1 MNEVVATNPP
11 SFQRFD
17 VSRNYVDCDVD
28 MMIKTLEYGLN
39 YLSTYWRA
47 SGRPL
52 MTLVMNEAMLG
63 MDCILNVPWHKSL
76 S

>member
-1 MNEVVATNPP
+1 
-11 SFQRFD
+11 
-17 VSRNYVDCDVD
+17 

-63 MDCILNVPWHKSL
+63 MDFIVNVPWHKSL

>member
-1 MNEVVATNPP
+1 MEANHP

-17 VSRNYVDCDVD
+17 ISRNYVDCDVD

-63 MDCILNVPWHKSL
+63 MDCIVNVPWHKSL

>member
-1 MNEVVATNPP
+1 
-11 SFQRFD
+11 
-17 VSRNYVDCDVD
+17 

-63 MDCILNVPWHKSL
+63 IFALNCFAKCTMV
-76 S
+76 

>member
-1 MNEVVATNPP
+1 MEAN
-11 SFQRFD
+11 SLSLQRFD

-52 MTLVMNEAMLG
+52 MTLVMKEAMLG
-63 MDCILNVPWHKSL
+63 ICALNCFAKCTMV
-76 S
+76 